1 DRVDVTL
8 EQVPEVLVQAVLAAE
23 DRDFFEHRGVD
34 PVGIARAAWQ
44 DIRGGTASQ
53 GGSTITQQY
62 VKTVYLSNERTVTRK
77 IKEAV
82 LAIKLEQEL
91 SKEEILERYL
101 NAIYF
106 GRGSYGVGTAA
117 HAYFNVDVSQL

>member
-1 DRVDVTL
+1 M
-8 EQVPEVLVQAVLAAE
+8 Q
-23 DRDFFEHRGVD
+23 
-34 PVGIARAAWQ
+34 
-44 DIRGGTASQ
+44 Q

-62 VKTVYLSNERTVTRK
+62 VKHVYLSTERTIARK

-101 NAIYF
+101 NTVYF
-106 GRGSYGVGTAA
+106 GRGAYGVGTAA
-117 HAYFNVDVSQL
+117 EAYFGKHVRTSTCPRPPTWPA